1 MNFEWLDHIEA
12 GVTVCDR
19 EGIILYMNAHSAE
32 SFKDQGG
39 INLVGKNLF
48 ECHLETSGNRIRKM
62 LEDGETN
69 VYTIEKNGKKKFIWQ
84 APWLEDDVC
93 KGLIEIHMP
102 IPAEIPHFNRDIP
115 KG

>member
-19 EGIILYMNAHSAE
+19 EGVILFMNAHSAE

-39 INLVGKNLF
+39 KELVGKSLYG
-48 ECHLETSGNRIRKM
+48 CHLETSNRWIREM
-62 LEDGETN
+62 MRDGASN

-84 APWLEDDVC
+84 APWREDGVC

-115 KG
+115 KR